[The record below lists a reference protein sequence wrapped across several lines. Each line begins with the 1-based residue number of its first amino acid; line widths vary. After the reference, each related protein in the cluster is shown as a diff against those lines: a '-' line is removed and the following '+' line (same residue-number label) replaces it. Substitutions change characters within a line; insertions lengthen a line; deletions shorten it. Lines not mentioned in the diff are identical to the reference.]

1 MSRQRI
7 AVEPPGRSEPNEVL
21 PFAAMSAT
29 SEAPAAFR
37 HAAARP
43 GPLRLIGEAIDDVLS
58 RRRLVRYL
66 VQADI
71 KKKGADTF
79 LGNLWWIMDP
89 LLQMAVYVVFVSLI
103 LDVKTPDYPLFILS
117 AILPWKW
124 FTSSVSD
131 AASSVVSQERLI
143 KQIQFPKIVLPVA
156 ATTAGVVGFVFGL
169 IPLAAIMLLYADR
182 ISPFLILIPVI
193 AVVQYT
199 FTLGVSL
206 LVSAINVFFRDLG
219 NILRH
224 FLRLWFYLSP
234 ALYSLATLDA
244 SVVFQENPVLR
255 TLAHANP
262 FGILFE
268 SYRAVIYGTPD
279 GPPNAAPDPLPLLVL
294 FGASLVLVA
303 IGAVVF
309 KRLEPTYA
317 KVL

>member
-1 MSRQRI
+1 MS
-7 AVEPPGRSEPNEVL
+7 V
-21 PFAAMSAT
+21 T

-43 GPLRLIGEAIDDVLS
+43 GPVRLIAEAIEDIRS

-79 LGNLWWIMDP
+79 LGNLWWVMDP
-89 LLQMAVYVVFVSLI
+89 LLQMGVYVVFVSLI
-103 LDVKTPDYPLFILS
+103 LDVKTPDYPLFILA

-124 FTSSVSD
+124 FTSSVTD
-131 AASSVVSQERLI
+131 AAGSVVSQDKLI

-156 ATTAGVVGFVFGL
+156 ATTAGVVGFGFGL
-169 IPLAAIMLLYADR
+169 IPLAGIMLLFADR
-182 ISPFLILIPVI
+182 ISPYLLLIPVI
-193 AVVQYT
+193 AVVQYV

-219 NILRH
+219 NVLRH
-224 FLRLWFYLSP
+224 VLRLWFYLSP
-234 ALYSLATLDA
+234 ALYSLAVLDA
-244 SVVFQENPVLR
+244 SATFQENPLLR

-262 FGILFE
+262 FAVLFE
-268 SYRAVIYGTPD
+268 SYRAVIYGQPTS
-279 GPPNAAPDPLPLLVL
+279 PPHAPDWLALLGL
-294 FGASLVLVA
+294 LGASLVLLA
-303 IGAVVF
+303 IGTYVF
-309 KRLEPTYA
+309 KRLEPMYA